1 MNISDAEWEVMQVV
15 WRRRSVTAAE
25 VIEALVPRTGWSHRT
40 VRTLLAR
47 LVDKGVLA
55 VEQEGHRYRY
65 RPLVSRSKC
74 VREAG
79 QSFLT
84 KVFGGDPAE
93 LLAHFVRH
101 ADMTEQEIARLREL
115 LDRKQRGEK

>member
-65 RPLVSRSKC
+65 RPLVSRTRC
-74 VREAG
+74 DMV
-79 QSFLT
+79 QLT
-84 KVFGGDPAE
+84 ANIPE
-93 LLAHFVRH
+93 S
-101 ADMTEQEIARLREL
+101 ELREVRVFAEENVNIVFL
-115 LDRKQRGEK
+115 ELNRK